1 MNLRDAVYF
10 SRLGDEFAAG
20 SSRHYRSSVTQHLT
34 ENTKVEFAAYQDRL
48 FGGNSSFL
56 AVSQN
61 DPSIQVFNL
70 DGQQQV
76 RGYRFMV
83 RRRLSPTL
91 STSVAYVRGSAMGV
105 GENRAGL
112 VSTGLNPGE
121 WLENRKYH
129 GVSTEVDAYIPFSRT
144 HVNVLVKFVPN
155 GNPVTTLDSFSDV
168 YETGNEGINLFVRQV
183 VPMPEDWLTF
193 LGLDFMSE
201 YRVEA
206 LLDIRNLSNEDLGV
220 VHGDTGKVSLV
231 RSPRTVRGGI
241 SVKF

>member
-1 MNLRDAVYF
+1 
-10 SRLGDEFAAG
+10 
-20 SSRHYRSSVTQHLT
+20 
-34 ENTKVEFAAYQDRL
+34 
-48 FGGNSSFL
+48 
-56 AVSQN
+56 
-61 DPSIQVFNL
+61 
-70 DGQQQV
+70 
-76 RGYRFMV
+76 
-83 RRRLSPTL
+83 
-91 STSVAYVRGSAMGV
+91 
-105 GENRAGL
+105 
-112 VSTGLNPGE
+112 
-121 WLENRKYH
+121 
-129 GVSTEVDAYIPFSRT
+129 VSTEVDAYIPFSRT
-144 HVNVLVKFVPN
+144 HVNVLVKFIPN